1 MQIAGKPEAGELASA
16 VPRLKQLLHRD
27 VNYAVIT
34 DHELK
39 RKLTDH
45 DPLVCDIWQGKGG

>member
-1 MQIAGKPEAGELASA
+1 VQIAGKPEAGELASA

-27 VNYAVIT
+27 VNYTVIT